1 MAAGHP
7 AVRSAV
13 ALAPWVLRT
22 DVPEGLEGRRIL
34 IVHGSADRIASPQR
48 SAALAER
55 LRHTARV
62 GYVVGDG
69 GKHAMLRHHDKFGAL
84 TADFVIETS
93 SAPPATTCWPGWART
108 PCPSRSSARQP
119 GPAVRGWHLCVGL
132 LPSAV
137 SPAALPGARSG

>member
-1 MAAGHP
+1 
-7 AVRSAV
+7 
-13 ALAPWVLRT
+13 LAPWVLRT

-34 IVHGSADRIASPQR
+34 IVHGSADRIPSPQR

-84 TADFVIETS
+84 TADFVIETMLG
-93 SAPPATTCWPGWART
+93 ATGNDVLARVG
-108 PCPSRSSARQP
+108 SD
-119 GPAVRGWHLCVGL
+119 AVPVT
-132 LPSAV
+132 V
-137 SPAALPGARSG
+137 